1 MAEMSLVG
9 AVSGKGKGLCEE
21 GRVWAGEAYVS
32 TQTNGPR
39 SSVPLS
45 GAGRGHPCRLWS
57 SCKLRKRRSKYR
69 HVCLYL
75 NCRRTGDTFGQYV
88 PFENTCCGEKTMK

>member
-1 MAEMSLVG
+1 MVEVLLVG

-45 GAGRGHPCRLWS
+45 GCWS
-57 SCKLRKRRSKYR
+57 GAPLPT
-69 HVCLYL
+69 VVIL
-75 NCRRTGDTFGQYV
+75 
-88 PFENTCCGEKTMK
+88 